1 MKNFKSLAAFTAAS
15 MISLASVATPIFAA
29 NAETTFR
36 TEVSSE
42 KGLLSSSSST
52 IEYEVVPADGAPYNE
67 SAPAGTHFA
76 GKAGMF
82 NVTAAGRN
90 DENATD
96 KSITYQNSTIGVVSG
111 KTFDGPG
118 IFCYTLQPNSTGTE
132 DNNKGIEI
140 SDQKIPMY
148 VMVGY
153 GDDGQLEVLSY
164 SFGVD
169 GKLNDPTFTHTYS
182 PSELTIKK
190 VVDGNQGDKN
200 KKFAF
205 TLVVNNAPG
214 KTFNVPEGT
223 TSTENED
230 GTTSYTFN
238 LSHNETFA
246 IDGLT
251 ADDYYIVSEV
261 SEEYTPSYT
270 VEQGTT
276 TVKTGTTEGDSKA
289 DSTGEINVQNK
300 TDDQVTFTN
309 YKNGNVPTGIL
320 MTAAPYVAV
329 VGLGGVFA
337 GMFFRRKRED

>member
-29 NAETTFR
+29 NAETTFK

-52 IEYEVVPADGAPYNE
+52 IEYEVVPANGVPYTE

-82 NVTAAGRN
+82 NVTAAARN
-90 DENATD
+90 DDDATD
-96 KSITYQNSTIGVVSG
+96 KSITYQDSTISVVTD

-118 IFCYTLQPNSTGTE
+118 IFCYTLQPKSTGTE

-153 GDDGQLEVLSY
+153 GDDGQLGVLSY
-164 SFGVD
+164 SFGAD
-169 GKLNDPTFTHTYS
+169 GKLKDPTFTHTYS
-182 PSELTIKK
+182 PSMLTIKK
-190 VVDGNQGDKN
+190 VVEGNQGNKN
-200 KKFAF
+200 KEFVF
-205 TLVVNNAPG
+205 TLEVKNAPG
-214 KTFNVPEGT
+214 KTFTVPDGA
-223 TSTENED
+223 TSTENGD

-238 LSHNETFA
+238 LSHGQTFT

-251 ADDYYIVSEV
+251 ADDYYIVSEDAQ
-261 SEEYTPSYT
+261 EYEPSYT
-270 VEQGTT
+270 VVQGATPLKNGTT
-276 TVKTGTTEGDSKA
+276 V
-289 DSTGEINVQNK
+289 STGQVDVQNK

-309 YKNGNVPTGIL
+309 NKEGNVPTGIL